1 MAGDDPACVGL
12 RFLGRLATI
21 GFFMQLGIFAFKE
34 FAKATGLYRDWWMT
48 GAVYLGILGV
58 GVLSAVNDPLL
69 GTPGAGTACSPFGRC
84 TSSPSF
90 C

>member
-1 MAGDDPACVGL
+1 MIPLVLVCV
-12 RFLGRLATI
+12 FLGRLATI
-21 GFFMQLGIFAFKE
+21 GFFTILGIFAFKE

-58 GVLSAVNDPLL
+58 GVLSAVQRSVTGHARLVRHVRRL
-69 GTPGAGTACSPFGRC
+69 AGVRHRPR
-84 TSSPSF
+84 F